1 MLCCYFIGMV
11 DHSSFLADVDTLLV
25 LGVVVQERLVERLVG
40 LAVVV
45 GQDLQVQLWDPYLL
59 VVYIHV

>member
-1 MLCCYFIGMV
+1 MV